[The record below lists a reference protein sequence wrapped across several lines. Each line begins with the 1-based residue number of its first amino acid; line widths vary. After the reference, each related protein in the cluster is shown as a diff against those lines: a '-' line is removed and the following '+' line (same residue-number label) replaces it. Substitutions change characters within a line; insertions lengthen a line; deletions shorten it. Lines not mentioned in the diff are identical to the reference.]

1 MDYFFEWDPKKAK
14 SNNRKHGVSFERAA
28 SIFRDQRA
36 LSIFDDEHGI
46 EEDRWVTL
54 GMDSSGIL
62 LVVCHTFEEETK
74 IVVGSGSFQREKQKR
89 KRWGNMRDMS
99 YEKRV

>member
-28 SIFRDQRA
+28 TIFQDPRA
-36 LSIFDDEHGI
+36 LSIFDDEHSI

-62 LVVCHTFEEETK
+62 VVVFHTFEEETK
-74 IVVGSGSFQREKQKR
+74 DSCRIRIFSARKAARKEIKQYR
-89 KRWGNMRDMS
+89 G
-99 YEKRV
+99 

>member
-1 MDYFFEWDPKKAK
+1 LNYFFEWDPKKAK

-28 SIFRDQRA
+28 TIFRDQRA
-36 LSIFDDEHGI
+36 LSIFDDDHGI

-62 LVVCHTFEEETK
+62 LVVCHTFEEEAK
-74 IVVGSGSFQREKQKR
+74 DSCRIRIFSARKAKR
-89 KRWGNMRDMS
+89 KEMKQ
-99 YEKRV
+99 YEGYVI

>member
-1 MDYFFEWDPKKAK
+1 MNYFFEWDPKKAK
-14 SNNRKHGVSFERAA
+14 SNNQKHGVGFERAA
-28 SIFRDQRA
+28 TIFRDQRA

-54 GMDSSGIL
+54 GMDSFGVL

-74 IVVGSGSFQREKQKR
+74 DSCRIRIFSARKAKKKELKQ
-89 KRWGNMRDMS
+89 
-99 YEKRV
+99 YEGYII

>member
-1 MDYFFEWDPKKAK
+1 LDYFFEWDPKKAK

-28 SIFRDQRA
+28 TIFRDQRA

-62 LVVCHTFEEETK
+62 LVVCHTFEEETQDSCRVRIFSARK
-74 IVVGSGSFQREKQKR
+74 AKR
-89 KRWGNMRDMS
+89 KEMKQ
-99 YEKRV
+99 YEGYDI

>member
-1 MDYFFEWDPKKAK
+1 LDYFFEWDPKKAK

-28 SIFRDQRA
+28 TIFRDQRA

-62 LVVCHTFEEETK
+62 LVACHTFEEETK
-74 IVVGSGSFQREKQKR
+74 DSCRIRIFSARKAKKKEMKQ
-89 KRWGNMRDMS
+89 
-99 YEKRV
+99 YEGYII

>member
-1 MDYFFEWDPKKAK
+1 LNYFFEWDPKKAK
-14 SNNRKHGVSFERAA
+14 SNNRKHDVSFERAA
-28 SIFRDQRA
+28 TIFRDQRA

-54 GMDSSGIL
+54 GMDNSGIL

-74 IVVGSGSFQREKQKR
+74 DSCRIRIFSARKAKKKEMKQ
-89 KRWGNMRDMS
+89 
-99 YEKRV
+99 YEGYVL